1 MRSLSAV
8 EVPVTLKNRRAEAPV
23 PERPRPERPEPR
35 RNEQPRH
42 ENPEQL
48 SKKLGSLATKSY
60 EELLTLARELSDKG
74 ELPPLVNIPAKY
86 RTEPSTPVTERPNTR
101 SLSRSGA

>member
-1 MRSLSAV
+1 M
-8 EVPVTLKNRRAEAPV
+8 NRE
-23 PERPRPERPEPR
+23 
-35 RNEQPRH
+35 PRH

-86 RTEPSTPVTERPNTR
+86 RTEPSTPVTEPPSKVTERELRSVVEAPVQSNLSTPAADQTSSWPSSHTTPPNQN
-101 SLSRSGA
+101 